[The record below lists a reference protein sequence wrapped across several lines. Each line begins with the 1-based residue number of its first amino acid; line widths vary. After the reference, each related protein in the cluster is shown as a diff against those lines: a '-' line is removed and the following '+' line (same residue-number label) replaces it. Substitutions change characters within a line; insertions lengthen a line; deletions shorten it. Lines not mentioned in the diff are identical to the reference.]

1 MLSIMRYGFNAH
13 PQASRSSHSMSDGDQ
28 NGRATSF
35 SALAFIQPLENVL
48 SQAAQSKALVLIG
61 FAFGISAWTS
71 QALADSENSIS
82 ASDQSYRS
90 PGQVDMRTGYFQHER
105 VDAAIGPQDGGDG
118 LSLLRAHAPF
128 DYTDGATNNIVWD
141 GPFAM
146 THNWSMRLYE
156 NRILAR
162 PLPDQSTDFEH
173 RENRRDVFANLLI
186 VLAMRVGVL
195 PI

>member
-1 MLSIMRYGFNAH
+1 
-13 PQASRSSHSMSDGDQ
+13 
-28 NGRATSF
+28 
-35 SALAFIQPLENVL
+35 
-48 SQAAQSKALVLIG
+48 
-61 FAFGISAWTS
+61 
-71 QALADSENSIS
+71 
-82 ASDQSYRS
+82 
-90 PGQVDMRTGYFQHER
+90 MRTGYFQHER

-173 RENRRDVFANLLI
+173 RENRTAGDWRFIFHAGPSSTTFDVTWPSFGAGI
-186 VLAMRVGVL
+186 
-195 PI
+195 P